1 MTIFQLRCFGFSCLS
16 YKISIELIF
25 LQSSNPNFQGP
36 VQNGNAD
43 ILKKGGQMLD
53 EMDSFR
59 RDYSNRGFKMFGV
72 IKTDLMDSDDTHFSE
87 AQSAYEW
94 ASLIKTVLKAL
105 LRVQSEGTKRAINKM
120 LDDGIQK
127 LDTDLH
133 NLQHS
138 SMDIDELKWKTTKLM
153 SDLDAQY
160 EKEIQEKRVKW
171 QQMYDT
177 AKSLTAKQRNVMNQ
191 LKEKMDSMKRLHDE
205 LAQRLSENIVHM
217 ESKQSKLKDE
227 IDNIDSLRS
236 KIDPLKAL
244 LNSDSTAENLNKSGQ
259 ELLAECDKFRE
270 RYSQNTNLV

>member
-1 MTIFQLRCFGFSCLS
+1 M
-16 YKISIELIF
+16 
-25 LQSSNPNFQGP
+25 QSSNPNSQGP

-43 ILKKGGQMLD
+43 ILKKGDEMLD

-59 RDYSNRGFKMFGV
+59 RDYSSKGFKMFGV

-105 LRVQSEGTKRAINKM
+105 LRVQSDGTKRAINKM
-120 LDDGIQK
+120 LDDGLQK
-127 LDTDLH
+127 LDTDLQ

-160 EKEIQEKRVKW
+160 EKEIQEKRVKL
-171 QQMYDT
+171 QQMYDS
-177 AKSLTAKQRNVMNQ
+177 AKSLNAKQKNVMTQ

-205 LAQRLSENIVHM
+205 LAQRLSENVVHM
-217 ESKQSKLKDE
+217 ESKKSKLKDE
-227 IDNIDSLRS
+227 IENIDSLKS

-244 LNSDSTAENLNKSGQ
+244 LNSDSTAEDLNKAGQ
-259 ELLAECDKFRE
+259 DLLAECDKFRE